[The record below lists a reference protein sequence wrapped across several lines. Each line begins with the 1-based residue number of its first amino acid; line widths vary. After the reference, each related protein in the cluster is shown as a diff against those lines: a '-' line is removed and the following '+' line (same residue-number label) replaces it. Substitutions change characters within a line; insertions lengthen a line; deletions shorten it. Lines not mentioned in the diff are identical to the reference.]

1 MHLLPVREIPFYC
14 TFARSLCIG
23 SSFRWK
29 GWPTFSGLVLSKGYI
44 FKHLDSSP
52 EQQDALAVRATWALR
67 RAVGWALFLS
77 LSLFTLGCPHRGGR
91 WVWGGAL
98 LLLPTLPH
106 PGGLSL
112 LPHVCKGER
121 IGWRPSVSKKKL
133 AKLGNNGIIIG
144 VLWHNSFARNSLST
158 FRCSCRFYKCISFAK
173 IIW

>member
-52 EQQDALAVRATWALR
+52 EQLDALAVRATWALR

-77 LSLFTLGCPHRGGR
+77 LSLVHFRLSSPGREVGVGGCSLTPAHPPPPR
-91 WVWGGAL
+91 WPFPP
-98 LLLPTLPH
+98 PTCVQRWKDRMASQCIQEEA
-106 PGGLSL
+106 GEVRKQWDYYWCSL
-112 LPHVCKGER
+112 AQFICKE
-121 IGWRPSVSKKKL
+121 
-133 AKLGNNGIIIG
+133 
-144 VLWHNSFARNSLST
+144 FAFNFSLQL
-158 FRCSCRFYKCISFAK
+158 
-173 IIW
+173 

>member
-112 LPHVCKGER
+112 LPRVQRWKDRMASQCIQEEAGEVRKQQWDYYWCSLAQFICKE
-121 IGWRPSVSKKKL
+121 
-133 AKLGNNGIIIG
+133 
-144 VLWHNSFARNSLST
+144 FAFNFSLQL
-158 FRCSCRFYKCISFAK
+158 
-173 IIW
+173 